1 MRKKLMKTTIILC
14 GILCVSF
21 VLMGCWDQRLLKD
34 SSLILGIGIDL
45 TKHKQIE
52 QTFLYPRSIKGPN
65 PHQETLSASAI
76 GDTSRNA
83 KAHADQKIADRFDAS
98 KNRFFLFGKDS
109 ARQGIYS
116 TLDVIYRDAKGPSNA
131 KVAIVNGRAKDALSL
146 RIKETSL
153 SSEYYPKLLHSAE
166 EVGLIQNQT
175 VQSVCSIIFAEGQ
188 DLMLPYL
195 DLLKSEKRAYLT
207 GLAMFH
213 HDKLVGHLEIKE
225 SRVFLLLNG
234 YKSKHQ
240 SLTLRVSNKESIRDR
255 NFINI
260 EILQVKTTPTI
271 FVTNGKVKV
280 NLHVNLKLGIN
291 EYANDHLHNQK
302 NIQTLNRRINK
313 ELTHLA
319 NKTISKVQ
327 KVNCDGLGIGQR
339 LQAYHPTEWKHINW
353 ETTYPH
359 IPITV
364 HINNKIIQHGII
376 D

>member
-1 MRKKLMKTTIILC
+1 MRTTMTLC

-34 SSLILGIGIDL
+34 SCLILGIGIDL
-45 TKHKQIE
+45 TKNKQIE
-52 QTFLYPRSIKGPN
+52 QTFLYPRSIKGQN

-98 KNRFFLFGKDS
+98 KNRFFLFGKDL
-109 ARQGIYS
+109 AQQGIYS

-131 KVAIVNGRAKDALSL
+131 KIAIVNGRAKDALSL

-175 VQSVCSIIFAEGQ
+175 VQSVCSIMFAEGK
-188 DLMLPYL
+188 DFMVPYL
-195 DLLKSEKRAYLT
+195 DLLKSEKRTYLT
-207 GLAMFH
+207 VLAMFH
-213 HDKLVGHLEIKE
+213 HDKLVGRLGIKE
-225 SRVFLLLNG
+225 SRIFLLLNG
-234 YKSKHQ
+234 RKSKHQ
-240 SLTLRVSNKESIRDR
+240 SLTLRVSNKELIRDK

-271 FVTNGKVKV
+271 FVTNGKVKI
-280 NLHVNLKLGIN
+280 NLNINFKLGIN
-291 EYANDHLHNQK
+291 EYANDHFRNKK
-302 NIQTLNRRINK
+302 NIRKLNQRITK

-319 NKTISKVQ
+319 NQTISKMQ
-327 KVNCDGLGIGQR
+327 EANCDGLGIGQR
-339 LQAYHPTEWKHINW
+339 LQAYHPTLWKNINW
-353 ETTYPH
+353 ETKYPNV
-359 IPITV
+359 PIAV
-364 HINNKIIQHGII
+364 HIDNEIIHHGII